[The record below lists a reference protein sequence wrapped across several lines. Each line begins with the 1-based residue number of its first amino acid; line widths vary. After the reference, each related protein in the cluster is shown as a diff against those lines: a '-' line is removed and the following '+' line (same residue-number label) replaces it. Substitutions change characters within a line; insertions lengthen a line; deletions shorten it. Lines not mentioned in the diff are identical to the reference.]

1 MAQEKGVHLDTEL
14 ATELEVVGDP
24 VRLRQVVR
32 NLLDNAIRYTPAGGA
47 IHVTLHG
54 EAGEACL
61 QVIDNG
67 SGIAAADLPYIF
79 DSFYRTDEARNRQQ
93 GGTGLGLA
101 IARRWSNVHA
111 GRITVA
117 SQLGLGSTFT
127 LWLPLAVVS

>member
-1 MAQEKGVHLDTEL
+1 
-14 ATELEVVGDP
+14 
-24 VRLRQVVR
+24 LR
-32 NLLDNAIRYTPAGGA
+32 
-47 IHVTLHG
+47 G
-54 EAGEACL
+54 EEGEACL

-67 SGIAAADLPYIF
+67 QGIAEVDQPFIF
-79 DSFYRTDEARNRQQ
+79 DGFYRTDEARNRQQ

-101 IARRWSNVHA
+101 IARRWANVHA